1 MTDKGF
7 NIADLCH
14 QKGLLHNRAPMKF
27 KSEFDETEIVKN
39 FDIATLRNYI
49 GRIRDWQILNRC

>member
-27 KSEFDETEIVKN
+27 KSEFDETEIVLKE
-39 FDIATLRNYI
+39 F
-49 GRIRDWQILNRC
+49 